1 MVPLERATAG
11 PWRVARRVGYAAD
24 AMQPNP
30 PRGITIAVAVV
41 LLVIGAIL
49 ALPIAQAIRLL
60 DPLATALGPAG
71 IHFDRQLGYIL
82 LLVGDALLIAGSL
95 VRGL

>member
-1 MVPLERATAG
+1 M
-11 PWRVARRVGYAAD
+11 GYAAA

-30 PRGITIAVAVV
+30 PRGITIAIAIV

-49 ALPIAQAIRLL
+49 ALPVAQAVKLL
-60 DPLATALGPAG
+60 DPLATALAPSG

-82 LLVGDALLIAGSL
+82 LLAGDALLIAGSL